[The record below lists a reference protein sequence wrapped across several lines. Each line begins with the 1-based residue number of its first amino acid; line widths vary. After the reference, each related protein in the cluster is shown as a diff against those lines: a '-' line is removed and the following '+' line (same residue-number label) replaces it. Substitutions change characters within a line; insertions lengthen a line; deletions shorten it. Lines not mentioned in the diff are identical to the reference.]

1 MPLHK
6 YKKPTLAQLKNFH
19 YRILK
24 SQGQDYLPL
33 PKAKEATLEAIL
45 ESVDQDVFGQ
55 ELYPTLCDK
64 AIYLL
69 MSIDKS
75 QAFPDG
81 NKRVALSAFEYFL
94 TLNKASIHSD
104 ISQKIKENFSLAI
117 AKNEIDK
124 INAVDY
130 CVNAIRS

>member
-6 YKKPTLAQLKNFH
+6 YKKPTLAQLKLFH
-19 YRILK
+19 YRILQ
-24 SQGQDYLPL
+24 SQGQDYLAL
-33 PKAKEATLEAIL
+33 PKQKEATLEAIIQSL
-45 ESVDQDVFGQ
+45 DQYVFGQ

-69 MSIDKS
+69 MGIDKS

-94 TLNKASIHSD
+94 NLNRASINAD
-104 ISQKIKENFSLAI
+104 ISQRKKEMFSLAI
-117 AKNEIDK
+117 ATNEIDK
-124 INAVDY
+124 IKAVN
-130 CVNAIRS
+130 CCIRAIRS